1 MGLTP
6 AREQQVREFF
16 HDRSRLIHLVEL
28 GELTPDDQRWAL
40 GLERKW
46 QDDRG
51 FYRSIAEYIEGV
63 KQIGEVQRGEGGKL
77 VKPPSSLPRKN
88 GKEHGKENGDNGEE
102 VGGSLNGF
110 GPKSLD
116 SLDSKVSTDEFA
128 PGKNTPFEDHTAP
141 LKENTPFKDN
151 TSFKNYSPSIED
163 IGTFFE
169 HQGVVGEE
177 RTRELLV
184 YAALGRAAVG
194 IEGLS
199 GSGKTKLKDAL
210 LQLLPE
216 AMYKEI
222 RSVSGKAL
230 FYDSKLREGKIDFL
244 VMAELQK
251 AIGDSKVKEI
261 LKDLS
266 EGSSSTHEKVNSS
279 RDGLDKLEI
288 KADSLIYTFAIGNE
302 YAKSK
307 NRDAELLRRFLVLHT
322 DMSEE
327 QNRKV
332 TLADEHPAAEQEAHE
347 YQDQKFK
354 SYITSCLN
362 SEYEVYNPF
371 LEYLITALPPSLS
384 SRNNNMKSF
393 KRYLRKLIEGSTIYH
408 HQERPEEMEEG
419 RKIIFSTLYDNIR
432 VVSLDGNVIPNNLR
446 RISVVERAILNS
458 LQPEKGYTL
467 DEIDQSLIY
476 FDEKA
481 QLLKPSVEH
490 LVELGLLVEKPSS
503 ERSFPQYFKGD
514 EEGLSF
520 DWKVALDEAEEIMR
534 KEYPLALPA
543 WKAQCQAEL
552 SQINPGGPVH
562 GNETK

>member
-1 MGLTP
+1 MTEECPPGHFSEGKMGLTP
-6 AREQQVREFF
+6 AREQQVQEFF
-16 HDRSRLIHLVEL
+16 RDRSRLSHLVEQE
-28 GELTPDDQRWAL
+28 ELTPEDKRWAL
-40 GLERKW
+40 SLEKKW
-46 QDDRG
+46 QGDRG

-63 KQIGEVQRGEGGKL
+63 KQIGEVQAGERGRQ

-88 GKEHGKENGDNGEE
+88 GKENGKRVED
-102 VGGSLNGF
+102 S
-110 GPKSLD
+110 PK
-116 SLDSKVSTDEFA
+116 SLDSKVSKEEFA
-128 PGKNTPFEDHTAP
+128 SCRNSPF
-141 LKENTPFKDN
+141 KENTSSKDN
-151 TSFKNYSPSIED
+151 TSLQNYSPSIED

-251 AIGDSKVKEI
+251 AIGDPKVKEI

-266 EGSSSTHEKVNSS
+266 EGSSSRHEKVNSA
-279 RDGLDKLEI
+279 RDGVDTLEI

-332 TLADEHPAAEQEAHE
+332 TLADDHPAAEQEAHE

-371 LEYLITALPPSLS
+371 LDYLITALPPSLS

-393 KRYLRKLIEGSTIYH
+393 KRYLRKLIAGSTIYH
-408 HQERPEEMEEG
+408 HQERPEERGDG
-419 RKIIFSTLYDNIR
+419 RKIIFSTLYDNGR

-458 LQPEKGYTL
+458 LPPEQGYTL

-503 ERSFPQYFKGD
+503 EKSFPQYFKGD
-514 EEGLSF
+514 EEGPSF

-534 KEYPLALPA
+534 KEYPLVVDQ
-543 WKAQCQAEL
+543 WRTHCQAEL
-552 SQINPGGPVH
+552 DQMNKTIKP
-562 GNETK
+562 